1 MAIELGP
8 KARGVIGPGLSPYLP
23 IISQVFEAFAFD
35 CRITHITDG
44 KHSNGSLHYT
54 GDAIDIV
61 WLPYETLDDG
71 IALDLRN
78 ELYLKLNGFP
88 KIASLLP
95 DFDIVFEGSH
105 YHIEY
110 QPKLPAAEYREQVNL
125 YLFGGEE

>member
-8 KARGVIGPGLSPYLP
+8 KARGIIGPGLAPHQAL
-23 IISQVFEAFAFD
+23 ISQVFESFSFD
-35 CRITHITDG
+35 CRITHIEDG
-44 KHSNGSLHYT
+44 EHSVGSLHYT

-71 IALDLRN
+71 IALDIRN

-88 KIASLLP
+88 KIAGLQP
-95 DFDIVFEGSH
+95 DYDIVYEGSH

-110 QPKLPAAEYREQVNL
+110 QPKLSAAAYIEQVNKYL
-125 YLFGGEE
+125 YRE